1 MLAFPINVSATF
13 PWAMVPTMNSLSA
26 FLKLFSLKALS
37 ASVGLSFSPVGFYLC
52 LSWIVAIVV
61 TAVWC
66 GYSFS
71 QKHFRVLWPLKF
83 LRFGAKITT
92 TGLFIPMTSVLLSAF
107 DCKRTCWC
115 ERAVLSCVAT

>member
-1 MLAFPINVSATF
+1 MLAYPLNTDESF
-13 PWAMVPTMNSLSA
+13 PWIDVPAVHRFGNI
-26 FLKLFSLKALS
+26 LKLFSLKTLS

-52 LSWIVAIVV
+52 LSWIVAIVL
-61 TAVWC
+61 TAIWC

-92 TGLFIPMTSVLLSAF
+92 TGLFIPMTAVLLSVFNCDSA
-107 DCKRTCWC
+107 
-115 ERAVLSCVAT
+115 